1 MNAIFNAVFFY
12 IDFFMHNPLQIPKIS
27 EKYMYWL
34 QFSALYKV
42 PAINAPN
49 RAAVQH
55 TLGNLFL
62 GYSTK
67 TVNTTLYQVISTI
80 NNGIRKDL
88 NGRVAHS
95 THLVYCKSRIDL
107 FIILILQH
115 RQPKLSGLYV
125 SGLVIQ
131 SSPKFIG
138 GAAE

>member
-1 MNAIFNAVFFY
+1 MLSSMQYFF
-12 IDFFMHNPLQIPKIS
+12 IQISLCTTLFRYPRYLKNTCIGS
-27 EKYMYWL
+27 CFEHPIKSQQL
-34 QFSALYKV
+34 
-42 PAINAPN
+42 N
-49 RAAVQH
+49 VQH

-62 GYSTK
+62 GYSTE
-67 TVNTTLYQVISTI
+67 TVNTTLYQVIPTI

-107 FIILILQH
+107 FIILVLQH
-115 RQPKLSGLYV
+115 RQHKLSGLYV

-131 SSPKFIG
+131 LSPKFIG